1 MIVDLRSD
9 TVTKPT
15 LAMKAAM
22 FEAQVGDD
30 VFDEDPTIHAL
41 QSKVATIF
49 GMESALYCPSGTMTN
64 QIALRVL
71 TQPQDQIICD
81 RRSHIYLYEGGGPA
95 YNSMVS
101 LHLLEGDRGRIKA
114 DQIADAVNPDDIHFP
129 KSTLISIEN
138 TMNKGGGCCYDINEL
153 RAIREEAD
161 KYGLKLH
168 LDGARIF
175 NALVA
180 TGDDARAYGEIFDT
194 ISVCFSKGLGAP
206 VGSAVLGSTENI
218 KQARRV
224 RKVLGGAMRQAG
236 YLAAA
241 CIYAL
246 DNHVNRLQ
254 QDHDRSKALG
264 AMVAAQSYVEEVL
277 PVETNIVIFKL
288 IDKTNPQEVLAE
300 LEKQGILAVPF
311 GKHEIRL
318 VTHLDFTDKM
328 LAYVEK
334 SLASLSF

>member
-9 TVTKPT
+9 TVTRPT

-41 QSKVATIF
+41 QSKVAAMF

-81 RRSHIYLYEGGGPA
+81 KRSHIYLYEGGGPA

-101 LHLLEGDRGRIKA
+101 LKLLEGDRGRIKA
-114 DQIADAVNPDDIHFP
+114 DQIADAVNPNDIHFP

-138 TMNKGGGCCYDINEL
+138 TMNKGGGCCYDLEEL
-153 RAIREEAD
+153 KAIKEEAD

-168 LDGARIF
+168 LDGARLF

-180 TGDDARAYGEIFDT
+180 NDDIATAYGEIFDT

-218 KQARRV
+218 RQARRI

-246 DNHVNRLQ
+246 DHHVERLKE
-254 QDHDRSKALG
+254 DHARAKTLG
-264 AMVAAQSYVEEVL
+264 DMVGAQSYVEQVL

-288 IDKTNPQEVLAE
+288 VNSLTPQQVLSE
-300 LEKQGILAVPF
+300 MEKHGILAVPF
-311 GKHEIRL
+311 GKHEIRF
-318 VTHLDFTDKM
+318 VTHLDFTDDM
-328 LAYVEK
+328 LTYMEK
-334 SLASLSF
+334 SLQNLPF

>member
-1 MIVDLRSD
+1 MLVDLRSD
-9 TVTKPT
+9 TVTRPT

-41 QSKVATIF
+41 QAKVADIF
-49 GMESALYCPSGTMTN
+49 GMEAALYCPSGTMTN

-71 TQPQDQIICD
+71 TQPQDEIICD
-81 RRSHIYLYEGGGPA
+81 KRSHIYLYEGGGPA
-95 YNSMVS
+95 YNSLVS
-101 LHLLEGDRGRIKA
+101 LKLLEGDRGRINA
-114 DQIADAVNPDDIHFP
+114 GQIADAVNPDDIHFP

-138 TMNKGGGCCYDINEL
+138 TMNKGGGACYELDEL
-153 RAIREEAD
+153 RAIRSAAD
-161 KYGLKLH
+161 EHGLRLH
-168 LDGARIF
+168 LDGARLF

-180 TGDDARAYGEIFDT
+180 KGDDAKSFGELFDT

-206 VGSAVLGSTENI
+206 VGSALVGSREQI
-218 KQARRV
+218 RQARRV
-224 RKVLGGAMRQAG
+224 RKVFGGGMRQAG

-246 DNHVNRLQ
+246 DHHVDRLQ
-254 QDHDRSKALG
+254 EDHDRARALG

-288 IDKTNPQEVLAE
+288 IDKTTPREVLGA
-300 LEKQGILAVPF
+300 LERQGIMAVPF
-311 GKHEIRL
+311 GKHEIRM
-318 VTHLDFTDKM
+318 VTHLDFTDDM
-328 LAYVEK
+328 LAHVEK
-334 SLASLSF
+334 SLTSLRF